1 MKNKLGSALLALII
15 SFGLWLYVVIV
26 VNPEWEQTFHDI
38 PVVMDGEAILNDRGL
53 MIVSVT
59 NQTVDLTLEGNRS
72 DLSQLNKTNIT
83 LLADL
88 SQITIAG
95 EHKLSYNIS
104 YPGNIQQTGTISV
117 LEQTPNLITV
127 VVAELQRKEIPVEIS
142 YGGAVPEGYI
152 ADKSNIKLDHTSV
165 IITGPKDVLSQIHH
179 AKVNVD
185 LTGKNTTISGAYRFS
200 LCDAE
205 GNAVENTANIT
216 TNLTEIRITLK
227 IQKTKEVPLEPNVI
241 YGGGV
246 TEQTSEILVN
256 PGTILIAG
264 SEAVLDSID
273 KITLGTIDLR
283 DILVN
288 TSKTYPIVMPEGVT
302 NLTGTTDATV
312 SISFPDLQIR
322 EFKVSNIVAEKLP
335 AGLEATW
342 ITTIL
347 TVKLR
352 GTTEVLD
359 NLTAEDITI
368 VVDLASAEL
377 GIQGY
382 DAAIRVKTDGVVG
395 ALGTYQVYAEVQE
408 KVDPGTEPQE

>member
-1 MKNKLGSALLALII
+1 
-15 SFGLWLYVVIV
+15 
-26 VNPEWEQTFHDI
+26 
-38 PVVMDGEAILNDRGL
+38 
-53 MIVSVT
+53 
-59 NQTVDLTLEGNRS
+59 
-72 DLSQLNKTNIT
+72 
-83 LLADL
+83 
-88 SQITIAG
+88 
-95 EHKLSYNIS
+95 
-104 YPGNIQQTGTISV
+104 
-117 LEQTPNLITV
+117 
-127 VVAELQRKEIPVEIS
+127 
-142 YGGAVPEGYI
+142 
-152 ADKSNIKLDHTSV
+152 
-165 IITGPKDVLSQIHH
+165 
-179 AKVNVD
+179 
-185 LTGKNTTISGAYRFS
+185 
-200 LCDAE
+200 
-205 GNAVENTANIT
+205 
-216 TNLTEIRITLK
+216 
-227 IQKTKEVPLEPNVI
+227 
-241 YGGGV
+241 
-246 TEQTSEILVN
+246 
-256 PGTILIAG
+256 
-264 SEAVLDSID
+264 
-273 KITLGTIDLR
+273 
-283 DILVN
+283 VN